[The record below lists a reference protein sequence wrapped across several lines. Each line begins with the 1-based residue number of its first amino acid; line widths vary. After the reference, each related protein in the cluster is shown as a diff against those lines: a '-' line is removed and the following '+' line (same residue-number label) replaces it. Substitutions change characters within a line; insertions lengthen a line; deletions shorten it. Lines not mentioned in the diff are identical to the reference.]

1 MNTQDILRNLG
12 ISFDLVLDNSETY
25 DYELS
30 GFDSDYDKNV
40 INFNTP
46 LSLDVSI
53 LKNLDGDQLD
63 RSVITVCEV
72 DNTINNPNYVYSGLT
87 ETFTYLDFV
96 NHFNI
101 PDHEYKNFI
110 LNNDVYTYTGITNE
124 VHYFKICYIGPPL
137 PTSTPETTPTETP
150 IPTSTPE
157 PTSTEIPTPTP
168 TSTPEPTSTEI
179 PTPTPTESSTPAP
192 TSTETPTP
200 TSPPNLIF
208 ENQNTQS
215 ILFNSFG
222 ANFSSTWN
230 FSFPLSSGQIE
241 YGTHLGIAY
250 GDFIQVGVS
259 GVGPYSVEVYKNQT
273 LLKVVHKT
281 SPYTA
286 VYQFTTG
293 GLLTTD
299 VLRIVLTNSQLPTPT
314 PTESS
319 TPIPTETPTPTP
331 TLDSNLQLN
340 VVFCGYDVNGG
351 TQFNFKDDVDG
362 TNACIVHTSYSQGIT
377 NGYCGSIGPVYSS
390 TGTVQ
395 VVGSELTTLGY
406 SYNWYT
412 GLQPYT
418 GYAIIYPIIGGVEDK
433 QNGQVVHMTNSIVDE
448 VVTCVTPTPTETPIP
463 TNTETPTPTPTAV
476 PIDPSNINLQ
486 IWYDGA
492 DIGQFQPTNP
502 SDGSTITQW
511 NDKSAIA
518 HNANPIGGSTSVR
531 PSYETNELCGKSGVF
546 FDGTDGLS
554 INPITEL
561 QSLTGMTIIMVYRMD
576 VSQQT
581 GQTLYTSE
589 TSTGSYNSIY
599 LYKTAYGHLNFS
611 FTPGGIL
618 RQSQGPVFTDN
629 NAHIITLTF
638 NGNTTYHNLREKLW
652 IDGVSVPILAN
663 TTLGS
668 TTASNLSKLYIGT
681 HPLENTGMNG
691 YVFEMLVFDKELS
704 SSERLSVENQLND
717 KWFNNCATST
727 PLPTGTNTPTPTP
740 TSVPT
745 IPFYQFTNTSTAA
758 NDGDVAVQSNAA
770 SWSHSSLSWGNIV
783 RWKFNRYSVLG
794 PGPEGTY
801 SRTPY
806 NAGTTDNWFVFTG
819 MGAGSRIYL
828 TGLNYAPSGPS
839 GGILDATG
847 KSIVIELT
855 TSPSYDVASG
865 VMVVENFTIVSSSG
879 SGFNESEV
887 YQVNLYSVPPPTP
900 TPTDTPLPTAGLVM
914 DFDASTANSFI
925 QSPTISD
932 GDTIVDWGNTVSGQP
947 NFGGSGTVNN
957 PPTWDSSSADF
968 NNLGAINF
976 GPNKSLI
983 AQGITGLAGT
993 NAYTM
998 FIVVTTTSTSPQWIL
1013 QGLKSTN
1020 SSDDSLTILFTSGNF
1035 QVTTTTNYNRIIPYT
1050 TNTPTLYTVIYDG
1063 TQTGA
1068 DMMVIRE
1075 NGVFKNSGT
1084 IPLPSNL
1091 NATLTGI
1098 ELGTNAGETT
1108 GLYGQIPAF
1117 KMYNTVLTNSEITA
1131 VENSLI
1137 SKFNL

>member
-1 MNTQDILRNLG
+1 MNTQDILQNLG
-12 ISFDLVLDNSETY
+12 ISFDLELDNSETY
-25 DYELS
+25 DYALA
-30 GFDSDYDKNV
+30 GFDNDYDKRV
-40 INFNTP
+40 IDFNNA
-46 LSLDVSI
+46 LNLNVSI
-53 LKNLDGDQLD
+53 LKDLSNDQLD
-63 RSVITVCEV
+63 RTFITVCEI
-72 DNTINNPNYVYSGLT
+72 DNTPNDPNYIFRNLS
-87 ETFTYLDFV
+87 ETFTYSDFV

-101 PDHEYKNFI
+101 TDHDYENFI
-110 LNNDVYTYTGITNE
+110 LNNDVYTYTGITSE
-124 VHYFKICYIGPPL
+124 VHYLKICSIDPPAPTSTPNPTDL
-137 PTSTPETTPTETP
+137 PTSTPNPTDL
-150 IPTSTPE
+150 PTSTPNPTTTE
-157 PTSTEIPTPTP
+157 QPTPQPTSTEVPPTPTP
-168 TSTPEPTSTEI
+168 TSTE
-179 PTPTPTESSTPAP
+179 
-192 TSTETPTP
+192 
-200 TSPPNLIF
+200 
-208 ENQNTQS
+208 
-215 ILFNSFG
+215 
-222 ANFSSTWN
+222 
-230 FSFPLSSGQIE
+230 
-241 YGTHLGIAY
+241 
-250 GDFIQVGVS
+250 
-259 GVGPYSVEVYKNQT
+259 
-273 LLKVVHKT
+273 
-281 SPYTA
+281 
-286 VYQFTTG
+286 
-293 GLLTTD
+293 
-299 VLRIVLTNSQLPTPT
+299 
-314 PTESS
+314 
-319 TPIPTETPTPTP
+319 TPIPTITETPTPTP

-377 NGYCGSIGPVYSS
+377 NGYCGSTGPVYSS

-463 TNTETPTPTPTAV
+463 TSTETPLPTNTETPTPTPTEV
-476 PIDPSNINLQ
+476 SIDPSNINLQ

-531 PSYETNELCGKSGVF
+531 PSYETNELCGKSGVY

-668 TTASNLSKLYIGT
+668 TTASNLSKLYVGA

-717 KWFNNCATST
+717 KWFNNCVTST

-828 TGLNYAPSGPS
+828 TGLNYDPSGPS

-900 TPTDTPLPTAGLVM
+900 TPSSTP
-914 DFDASTANSFI
+914 
-925 QSPTISD
+925 SPTS
-932 GDTIVDWGNTVSGQP
+932 
-947 NFGGSGTVNN
+947 
-957 PPTWDSSSADF
+957 
-968 NNLGAINF
+968 
-976 GPNKSLI
+976 
-983 AQGITGLAGT
+983 
-993 NAYTM
+993 
-998 FIVVTTTSTSPQWIL
+998 
-1013 QGLKSTN
+1013 
-1020 SSDDSLTILFTSGNF
+1020 
-1035 QVTTTTNYNRIIPYT
+1035 
-1050 TNTPTLYTVIYDG
+1050 TNTPTPTPQVWLPNNSITPVAWIDPSDTSSWSRFGSILASVTDKAGTYTMTVG
-1063 TQTGA
+1063 GSPTTSSTQNGLNVFDFSGSGDFLQSTTYEAQVSSGNHFA
-1068 DMMVIRE
+1068 L
-1075 NGVFKNSGT
+1075 GVFRYESTNNDKNSLWSYETNSSPKRDYAISSGASNSTWPGELDMDGLSTGRISSTIGNLQTWNLKSLTQNQYHIVSCWFNKTGNQIGVRVDGQNAFTPVNDYDNSIQTNQELRLMRNRASVELDGKMGEFIAYASMPGT
-1084 IPLPSNL
+1084 SGTDMSHLEKAEGYLAHKWGLTGSLPSSHPYKNV
-1091 NATLTGI
+1091 APTL
-1098 ELGTNAGETT
+1098 
-1108 GLYGQIPAF
+1108 
-1117 KMYNTVLTNSEITA
+1117 
-1131 VENSLI
+1131 
-1137 SKFNL
+1137 